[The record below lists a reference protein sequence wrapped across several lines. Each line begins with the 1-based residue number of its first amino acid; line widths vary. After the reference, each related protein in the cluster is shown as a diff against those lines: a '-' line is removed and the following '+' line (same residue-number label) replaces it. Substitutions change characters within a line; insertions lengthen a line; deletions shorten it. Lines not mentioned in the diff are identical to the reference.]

1 MMGVM
6 SERRQFSLGAV
17 ILAAGSSSR
26 MGQPKMLMPW
36 EGTTV
41 LGHLIA
47 RWTDLAA
54 QVAVVRAASDAGIEE
69 ELNRL
74 KFSVENRITNCD
86 TSRGMFSS
94 IRCAAEWDGWKRGLT
109 HWAIVLGDQPHLRAA
124 TLKALI
130 DFAKRHPGKIC
141 QPSRE
146 GHGRHPVLLPRA
158 VFNKLRGSEH
168 ETLKEFLQLVADDVR
183 LVELDDTGLDVDI
196 DRPAD
201 YERAR
206 KM

>member
-26 MGQPKMLMPW
+26 MGRPKMLMPW

-47 RWTDLAA
+47 RWADLAA
-54 QVAVVRAASDAGIEE
+54 QVAVVRAASDAGIEV

-94 IRCAAEWDGWKRGLT
+94 IRCAAEWGGWKRGLT

-124 TLKALI
+124 TLKAVI

-146 GHGRHPVLLPRA
+146 GHARHPVMLPRA
-158 VFNKLRGSEH
+158 VFKKLRGSGH

-183 LVELDDTGLDVDI
+183 LIELDDTGLDVDI
-196 DRPAD
+196 DRPED
-201 YERAR
+201 YEKAR